1 MARKAREKSE
11 SGMYHV
17 VLKGND
23 KLLFAEDDDYR
34 YFLSL
39 LSKTAERD

>member
-23 KLLFAEDDDYR
+23 KLLFIENGGTR
-34 YFLSL
+34 LS
-39 LSKTAERD
+39 